1 MCPTHSPSDLSWK
14 AAAAAALTKATRSEP
29 MSAPLA
35 DVSRNDLNLN
45 QIANATPITDVIRL
59 PCMPRSGEARV
70 AESTERT
77 VSPDENSLLL
87 LEFERGLPRFW
98 WFLTNPTDRRVAFCL
113 SSCPVLA
120 VWNLL

>member
-1 MCPTHSPSDLSWK
+1 MCPTHSPSALSWK

-59 PCMPRSGEARV
+59 PCMQRFGEARI
-70 AESTERT
+70 AKSTERT
-77 VSPDENSLLL
+77 VKCHPMKTVYYCWSLK
-87 LEFERGLPRFW
+87 E
-98 WFLTNPTDRRVAFCL
+98 VCL
-113 SSCPVLA
+113 GFGGS
-120 VWNLL
+120 